1 MNGWISLHR
10 KILDNPVVCK
20 DSDYFAVWVYLILT
34 ATHEGM
40 YKLFKKEK
48 ILLNPGELIT
58 SRKSISSKLKIQE
71 SKIERILKAFENE
84 QQIEQ
89 QTSNA
94 CRLVKLVNYAEYQNI
109 KQQDEQRMNN
119 ERTTDEQRMNT
130 HNKGIRNNKEI
141 REQSF
146 EAKASCPE
154 SEKSA
159 PNRKQKKQKITFN
172 FETKKFE
179 GIEESDLEFWKDSFP
194 AVEIIPELKKIAA
207 WLVSNP
213 TKKKANYP
221 RFITNWFSKTQDK
234 GGNVGGNMAA
244 KNTKENPRPM
254 MTEKEQNSCP
264 HFFEF
269 LQKKI
274 TLAEVTRRTG
284 KWFPD
289 EQYLRCDGKPY
300 SEEPDGEV
308 IEIEPEEE
316 EKTESIFSKGFGVLD
331 LSGKMPF

>member
-71 SKIERILKAFENE
+71 SKIERILKAFESE

-146 EAKASCPE
+146 EPKGSCPE
-154 SEKSA
+154 PEKSA
-159 PNRKQKKQKITFN
+159 PKKPKKSQPDEIPQNLQTPEFLEVWEEWKQHRREKKQTL
-172 FETKKFE
+172 T
-179 GIEESDLEFWKDSFP
+179 DT
-194 AVEIIPELKKIAA
+194 
-207 WLVSNP
+207 
-213 TKKKANYP
+213 TKKKQLKSFSEVGPDVAVMAISDSIEKGYTGVFVKN
-221 RFITNWFSKTQDK
+221 FTGQNSTKTNKKPETPKGEPIKTEPLYNPFTDPNFGK
-234 GGNVGGNMAA
+234 GTVIP
-244 KNTKENPRPM
+244 KNTIELK
-254 MTEKEQNSCP
+254 
-264 HFFEF
+264 
-269 LQKKI
+269 
-274 TLAEVTRRTG
+274 
-284 KWFPD
+284 
-289 EQYLRCDGKPY
+289 
-300 SEEPDGEV
+300 DGEY
-308 IEIEPEEE
+308 ER
-316 EKTESIFSKGFGVLD
+316 L
-331 LSGKMPF
+331 